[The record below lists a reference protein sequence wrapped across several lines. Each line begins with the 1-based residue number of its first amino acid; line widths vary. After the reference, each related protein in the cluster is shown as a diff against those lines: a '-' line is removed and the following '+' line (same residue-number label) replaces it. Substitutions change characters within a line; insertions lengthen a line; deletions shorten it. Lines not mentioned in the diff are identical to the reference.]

1 MMSALDAAPGRAA
14 HRTESYRE
22 TLGRLAS
29 AQKKAGLH
37 APAYSRFVNRKLGRL
52 LAAWAY
58 RTGFTPNTVTLI
70 SAAFTYIGIILLA
83 VYPPSWALG
92 FAVALLLVVGYAFDS
107 ADGQLARLRGG
118 GSPAGEWLDHMADAI
133 KISALPICLAIG
145 LYRSESVPSGWL
157 LVPLAAAIVGAALF
171 FGMILT
177 EQLRR
182 ELGISTQAADAFEGR
197 TSWVRSVLV
206 VPMDYGVLC
215 LSFVLLGSL
224 PAFLVLYT
232 LITIATAGFFVLA
245 SLKWFRELRT
255 SGAGHIS
262 SRRGGGQ

>member
-1 MMSALDAAPGRAA
+1 MSALDATSGRAA
-14 HRTESYRE
+14 RRTEAYRE

-37 APAYSRFVNRKLGRL
+37 APAYSRFINRKLGRL

-58 RTGFTPNTVTLI
+58 RAGFTPNTVTLI

-92 FAVALLLVVGYAFDS
+92 FAVALFLVVGYAFDS

-133 KISALPICLAIG
+133 KISALPIFLAVG
-145 LYRSESVPSGWL
+145 MYRFESVAQIWL
-157 LVPLAAAIVGAALF
+157 LVPLAATIVGAALF

-182 ELGISTQAADAFEGR
+182 QLGTSTPAADAAGGR
-197 TSWVRSVLV
+197 SSWVRSVLV
-206 VPMDYGVLC
+206 IPMDYGVLC
-215 LSFVLLGSL
+215 LSFILLGAL

-232 LITIATAGFFVLA
+232 LITIATAGFFILA

-255 SGAGHIS
+255 VGTDQIS
-262 SRRGGGQ
+262 SRRGGGR